1 MPFIYFVATSL
12 PATYVGEYKVR
23 LDIIFFKTSA
33 QVGFVTCFLPFSHLA
48 FFFVFSLSASC
59 HSTKERLD
67 FFFKNK
73 SMIISYAP
81 PHMLYMMIWYPEGK
95 KEKKK
100 KSELGVPGD
109 TSRMHR
115 EFVTHTRSSVQSA
128 YYSECAKKL

>member
-73 SMIISYAP
+73 SMIICP
-81 PHMLYMMIWYPEGK
+81 PPYDIYDDMVSRRK
-95 KEKKK
+95 KRKKRK
-100 KSELGVPGD
+100 ILNWASQGIRVVCIE
-109 TSRMHR
+109 SSS
-115 EFVTHTRSSVQSA
+115 HTRSSVQSA